1 MTHAPAHDPRK
12 SLSAAGPDA
21 DHSARVMHSYLVGV
35 YLAVNAIR
43 DSYLVVEGPDCA
55 HMKTQFVQGS
65 HDWLSTLTSVSG
77 FHRVT
82 NTALHP
88 VQMARSRESGLQ
100 QVLNRIAAHE
110 KTSGI
115 LLSSMPMA
123 FITGADYDR
132 ICKETAEAFGK
143 SVVHVPGKSLSGDW
157 LDGYGEALLALAKRI
172 PLPPSGKL
180 EPSNVAIVGYLFD
193 RNEADHHANVTHLRD
208 LLSRVGLHCVSVWLE
223 GQSFGQ
229 LADVASAG
237 TILSFPYARKA
248 ARMIASRTGARLI
261 ECELP
266 FGLDA
271 SERWLE
277 GIGKALGV
285 ERRAKEVIE
294 EELSR
299 VVPSLEWVIPF
310 QFQGRSVA
318 YVGDPHMAIGVKE
331 ISAMLGAELRAAVVT
346 NPPSHCVGLEEKLRP
361 ARLQVW
367 PKQHAFRA
375 FMQDAMESDHISLLV
390 ANHHGVGIG
399 KVAWLEIG
407 FPCMY
412 RHALYDRPFLGFRGL
427 LSFVDLLANA
437 ARTHDV
443 YQALDSPARRRGPGS
458 DG

>member
-1 MTHAPAHDPRK
+1 LKHASTRDPRR
-12 SLSAAGPDA
+12 SLSTAGQDA
-21 DHSARVMHSYLVGV
+21 DYSARVMHSFLVGV

-43 DSYLVVEGPDCA
+43 DSYLVVEGPDCV

-88 VQMARSRESGLQ
+88 VQMARSREAGLQ
-100 QVLNRIAAHE
+100 QVLNKLAAHE
-110 KTSGI
+110 RTAGI

-132 ICKETAEAFGK
+132 VCKDTAEATGK
-143 SVVHVPGKSLSGDW
+143 TVVHVPGKSLSGDW
-157 LDGYGEALLALAKRI
+157 LDGYAEALLSLAKRI
-172 PLPPSGKL
+172 PLPSNTAI
-180 EPSNVAIVGYLFD
+180 EPSAVAIVGYLFD
-193 RNEADHHANVTHLRD
+193 RNEADHAANVRHLRD
-208 LLSRVGLHCVSVWLE
+208 LLSRLGLNCVSVWLE
-223 GQSFGQ
+223 GQGFGQ
-229 LADVASAG
+229 LADVARAG

-248 ARMIASRTGARLI
+248 ARVLASRTGARLI

-277 GIGKALGV
+277 GIGQALGV
-285 ERRAKEVIE
+285 ERKAREVIE
-294 EELSR
+294 EELAQ

-310 QFQGRSVA
+310 QFQGRGLA
-318 YVGDPHMAIGVKE
+318 YVGDPHMAIGMKE
-331 ISAMLGAELRAAVVT
+331 IAAMLGAELRAAVVT
-346 NPPSHCVGLEEKLRP
+346 NPAAHCVGLEEKLRP
-361 ARLQVW
+361 ARLQIW
-367 PKQHAFRA
+367 PKQNAFRA
-375 FMQDAMESDHISLLV
+375 FLQEAIEAEHITLLV
-390 ANHHGVGIG
+390 TNHHGASFGNL
-399 KVAWLEIG
+399 AWLEIG

-437 ARTHDV
+437 ARSHDV
-443 YQALDSPARRRGPGS
+443 YQALNPRLRPPDPG
-458 DG
+458 DAG